1 MIIIRRKVAY
11 ISKLC
16 AIKTRHP
23 KIMTVINILL
33 DSQPNP
39 LKPIISLLGFA
50 IAMIW
55 FFTRSAKKDKKDEN
69 KSEDDK
75 NKMQ

>member
-1 MIIIRRKVAY
+1 
-11 ISKLC
+11 
-16 AIKTRHP
+16 
-23 KIMTVINILL
+23 MTVINILL

-50 IAMIW
+50 IAMSW

-69 KSEDDK
+69 KTEDDK